1 MSRLRIAYLVPTIY
15 GMGGTAS
22 AVVTQANAMSRFHDV
37 EVYSVYREGEQP
49 HYPLSPS
56 VTVHDLVD
64 TRDDQVRVPGLDPAV
79 AATLRGAPPV
89 LIRPEWDPTL
99 DALADAGL
107 EATLPRVEADLL
119 VTVTPALLALATQ
132 LVPARTA
139 IVHQEHRSSSQRTS
153 GLEPLLTFAP
163 RADVVA
169 LLTEPMATWLA
180 GELGPRAPQV
190 VVMPNAIPPGFRPR
204 SQRDR
209 PLIVAA
215 GRLMGEKQY
224 PQLVS
229 AFATIADRIPEWRL
243 RIFGE
248 GPSRFEIMSTVRR
261 LGLWDRVELPGSTT
275 DMASE
280 WAKAS
285 VSALTSRSE
294 GFPLVIQEAMAAGV
308 PVVSYDCPS
317 GPRAI
322 IDDGVDGL
330 LVAQGSEQAMAAALL
345 RLATD
350 TDLRHRLGEAA
361 AAKVAVWG
369 VDPITDQWRAVY
381 ESAVERHDQVTGGRG
396 TARLLS
402 EATAPEPAVDHAA
415 ASGVTPAAA
424 RAAALRVATS
434 VADSVCDGWFVVP
447 PHAAETVLVVPM
459 TARRAFLDGLA
470 AAGLPSYLSLHD
482 PELRG
487 WPGRRG
493 TPADLVPHLRGGRT
507 SVLLLE
513 PWPEADGRPS
523 LLAGCGLRVEFWE
536 EGVDG
541 HLHTPGRARYA
552 TRVPR
557 DGATAT
563 TEVDG
568 VTVRTFPVMTTPTV
582 DECRFPV
589 DVVYTWVDGSD
600 PVWDAARQDRLAESS
615 GAMLTAPASGRARFM
630 DHGELRYSLRSVHLF
645 APWVRRIHLVTAGQV
660 PDWLD
665 PSHPMVNLVDHR
677 DLLPAD
683 GLPTFNS
690 HAIETSLHR
699 IEGLAEHFLYL
710 NDDMLLG
717 RPVRPERFFTA
728 GGACAVFPS
737 TGLVGLPGQDDL
749 PYLHAAANNRRLLE
763 AELGVTTVHTLAH
776 APYAH
781 RVSVLEEVASRFAD
795 DVERTR
801 RTPFRSET
809 DVSLLSSL
817 AQHYSLATGS
827 AYVGELTSVFVNLA
841 QADVKRRLAGL
852 LERSQDTFCLGDH
865 HDFARPPEVVADLV
879 HETLESYL
887 PVAAP
892 WERAPTP

>member
-1 MSRLRIAYLVPTIY
+1 MRIAYLVPTIY

-22 AVVTQANAMSRFHDV
+22 AIVTQANAMSRFHDV
-37 EVYSVYREGEQP
+37 EVYSVYREVEEP
-49 HYPLSPS
+49 HYPLSPG

-79 AATLRGAPPV
+79 AASLRGAPPV

-107 EATLPRVEADLL
+107 EAALPTVSADLL

-169 LLTEPMATWLA
+169 LLTEPMATWLT

-204 SQRDR
+204 SQRDQ

-322 IDDGVDGL
+322 IEDGVDGL

-350 TDLRHRLGEAA
+350 AGLRDRLGEAA
-361 AAKVAVWG
+361 AAKVAVWD
-369 VDPITDQWRAVY
+369 VDTITDQWRAIY

-396 TARLLS
+396 TARLLAG
-402 EATAPEPAVDHAA
+402 ATAPEPEPVHAT
-415 ASGVTPAAA
+415 ASGVTPADA

-434 VADSVCDGWFVVP
+434 VAASVCDDWFVVP

-459 TARRAFLDGLA
+459 AARRAFLDGLVA
-470 AAGLPSYLSLHD
+470 ADLPSYLSLHD

-523 LLAGCGLRVEFWE
+523 LLEGCGLRVEFWE

-563 TEVDG
+563 TEVEG
-568 VTVRTFPVMTTPTV
+568 VPVRTFPVMTTPTV

-600 PVWDAARQDRLAESS
+600 PAWDAARRERLAEGS
-615 GAMLTAPASGRARFM
+615 GAMLTAPSSGRARFM
-630 DHGELRYSLRSVHLF
+630 DRGELRYSMRSLHLF

-660 PDWLD
+660 PGWLD
-665 PSHPMVNLVDHR
+665 TSHPQVNLVDHR
-677 DLLPAD
+677 DILPAD
-683 GLPTFNS
+683 ALPTFNS

-699 IEGLAEHFLYL
+699 IEGLAEQWIYV
-710 NDDMLLG
+710 NDDVFLG
-717 RPVRPERFFTA
+717 RPSRPERWFDPS
-728 GGACAVFPS
+728 GAAAVFLS
-737 TGLVGLPGQDDL
+737 TGVVGLPGQDDL
-749 PYLHAAANNRRLLE
+749 PYLHAAAHNRRLLE
-763 AELGVTTVHTLAH
+763 AAFGATTTNTLIHTPH
-776 APYAH
+776 PQ
-781 RVSVLEEVASRFAD
+781 RTSVLAEIAARFAE

-801 RTPFRSET
+801 RTPFRSPS
-809 DVSLLSSL
+809 DVSMLSSL
-817 AQHYSLATGS
+817 AQHYGLITGS
-827 AYVGELTSVFVNLA
+827 SFVREVDYHFVNLS
-841 QADVKRRLAGL
+841 QPDVKRRLNGL
-852 LERSQDTFCLGDH
+852 LERSYECFCLGDH
-865 HDFARPPEVVADLV
+865 HDFALPPEVVAQQV
-879 HETLESYL
+879 VEVLEAYF
-887 PVAAP
+887 PVPAP
-892 WERAPTP
+892 WETPTSG